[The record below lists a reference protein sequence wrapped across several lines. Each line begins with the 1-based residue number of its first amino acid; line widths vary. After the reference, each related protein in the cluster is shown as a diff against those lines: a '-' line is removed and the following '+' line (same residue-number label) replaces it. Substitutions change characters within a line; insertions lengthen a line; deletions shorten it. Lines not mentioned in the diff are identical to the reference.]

1 MPHQYANKG
10 KVPIP
15 LFQKPG
21 KLLYTALVLVRKI
34 YVLSNFYQIYFFKN
48 MYLFLNKIYYKKFCK
63 SNSIFR

>member
-1 MPHQYANKG
+1 MGIMPHQYANKG

-34 YVLSNFYQIYFFKN
+34 YVLSNFYQIYLFKICIC
-48 MYLFLNKIYYKKFCK
+48 F
-63 SNSIFR
+63 